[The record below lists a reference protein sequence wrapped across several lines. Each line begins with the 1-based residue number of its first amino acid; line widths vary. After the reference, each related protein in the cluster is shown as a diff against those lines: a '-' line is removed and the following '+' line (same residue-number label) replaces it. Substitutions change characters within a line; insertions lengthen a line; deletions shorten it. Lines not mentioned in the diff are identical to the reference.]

1 MHTYIE
7 YMQTYEYVYI
17 HIYTHTYAHKY
28 VPVETFHLF
37 LIKKSS
43 VCNVT

>member
-1 MHTYIE
+1 MHIYIE

-37 LIKKSS
+37 LTKRSS
-43 VCNVT
+43 ICNVT